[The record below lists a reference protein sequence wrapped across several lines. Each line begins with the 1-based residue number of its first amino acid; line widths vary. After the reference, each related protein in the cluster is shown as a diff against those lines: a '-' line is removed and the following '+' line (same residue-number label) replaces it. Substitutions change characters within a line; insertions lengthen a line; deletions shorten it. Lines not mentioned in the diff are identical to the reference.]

1 MRKILSLSV
10 MAIVLMASCSSNN
23 DPESMG
29 DTKESSINATS
40 YTTWNYYSFANDT
53 VVGKGEETT
62 ADNALWA
69 KRADW
74 DFAVCRYSVK
84 TNSGSSTSVNAVG
97 GVYTFASTEVF
108 SNILSLPD
116 NIQFVVDSTTVTR
129 GMAGTVTTSKSKAQ
143 VIQFKANADGSLMMP
158 PVYLQTPVYLFRT
171 ADGKHYY
178 KLLFTQYKNENSETG
193 HIKFLY
199 ARMK

>member
-10 MAIVLMASCSSNN
+10 MTIVLMASCSSNN

-40 YTTWNYYSFANDT
+40 YTTWYYYSFVNDT

-129 GMAGTVTTSKSKAQ
+129 GMAAFYIRKHMQILVLSISTLSRKSRFCISIPDAVAYQ
-143 VIQFKANADGSLMMP
+143 SLLADAISP
-158 PVYLQTPVYLFRT
+158 
-171 ADGKHYY
+171 A
-178 KLLFTQYKNENSETG
+178 
-193 HIKFLY
+193 
-199 ARMK
+199 